1 MSDINITI
9 NNIWHDLQ
17 NPERAS
23 LADLAET
30 INHSYAMRDA
40 VLLSTVDDTLD
51 RDTFALIVKD
61 PHGTKDEMDSRL
73 TRAYHH
79 PGSIPR
85 IRVQR
90 IADGLAEEGT
100 RRHLAHP
107 LASAAYLH
115 WVLGDYQIAVDLA
128 NAALSVDANTS
139 LASLVISA
147 ICRGISWG
155 R

>member
-17 NPERAS
+17 APGQEN
-23 LADLAET
+23 LANLAES

-40 VLLSTVDDTLD
+40 VLLAAVDDTLD
-51 RDTFALIVKD
+51 RDTFARVIKD

-73 TRAYHH
+73 TRTYHH

-90 IADGLAEEGT
+90 IADGLAEEGV

-147 ICRGISWG
+147 ICHGISWG